1 MYHRGAVEIPLP
13 FFRKKV
19 KPMLRLV
26 IRGSE
31 IKKPV
36 VKKAEPANK
45 ARKPTNK
52 ARKAAVK

>member
-1 MYHRGAVEIPLP
+1 
-13 FFRKKV
+13 
-19 KPMLRLV
+19 MLRLV

-45 ARKPTNK
+45 ARKPANK
-52 ARKAAVK
+52 ARKVAANK

>member
-1 MYHRGAVEIPLP
+1 
-13 FFRKKV
+13 
-19 KPMLRLV
+19 MLRLV

-45 ARKPTNK
+45 ARKVAANK
-52 ARKAAVK
+52 